1 VLRRVTAVAWLT
13 TYWES
18 AMRILNI
25 IPQAFYVP
33 RGTPLSAYHRARE
46 LIAQGHQVDI
56 LCYGLGDPPPDLPT
70 RVFRARGPH
79 FARSVRAGPS
89 MIKIWLDFLLLLS
102 LFGLLLRRRYD
113 VLFAHEEAAL
123 HARFAGALFRIP
135 YVYEMHSSLPLQIT
149 DWKFSRRRTVIGLF
163 RWIERTCVR
172 GACASVAISPAVA
185 QAARKAW
192 PDARCVVLTNYFPL
206 GQRPRAAD
214 IAAVRARHGV
224 SPEEKLIVYTG
235 SFVALQALDLL
246 LEAAAQVLRALPSA
260 KFLLVGGAQAE
271 IDALRSM
278 AMRLGIADNLI
289 LERSRPQS
297 EIPAYLAAADALVSP
312 RVQGINPPGK
322 LLSYLA
328 AGRPLVATDTLVHNQ
343 LLSADCAILTTPDA
357 EGLARGLILA
367 LTDAALAVRLAE
379 ETGKALVRLCGE
391 SPRRD
396 AYDEILAAARLAGSG
411 RVRRRTGLITPS
423 SLP

>member
-1 VLRRVTAVAWLT
+1 
-13 TYWES
+13 
-18 AMRILNI
+18 MRILNI

-56 LCYGLGDPPPDLPT
+56 LCYGLGEPPPGIAT

-79 FARSVRAGPS
+79 FTRAVRAGPS
-89 MIKIWLDFLLLLS
+89 MIKIWLDFLLMLS
-102 LFGLLLRRRYD
+102 LLGLLLRKRYD

-149 DWKFSRRRTVIGLF
+149 DWKFSRRRTVIGFF
-163 RWIERTCVR
+163 RWVERTCVR

-206 GQRPRAAD
+206 GQHPTAAD
-214 IAAVRARHGV
+214 ISAVRARHDV
-224 SPEEKLIVYTG
+224 RPEEKLVVYTG

-246 LEAAAQVLRALPSA
+246 LEAAVQVLRAVPSA
-260 KFLLVGGAQAE
+260 KFLLVGGEQAE
-271 IDALRSM
+271 IDELRSM
-278 AMRLGIADNLI
+278 ATRLGIAEHLI
-289 LERSRPQS
+289 LERSRSQS

-343 LLSADCAILTTPDA
+343 LLSADCAILTTPDG

-367 LTDAALAVRLAE
+367 LTDAALAVRLVE
-379 ETGKALVRLCGE
+379 ETGKALLRLCGE
-391 SPRRD
+391 STRQA
-396 AYDEILAAARLAGSG
+396 AYDEILSAARLAGSG
-411 RVRRRTGLITPS
+411 RTKRSTELVTPS
-423 SLP
+423 SRP

>member
-1 VLRRVTAVAWLT
+1 MEGRGQADDALKGL
-13 TYWES
+13 
-18 AMRILNI
+18 MRILKI

-46 LIAQGHQVDI
+46 LIAQGHEVDI
-56 LCYGLGDPPPDLPT
+56 LCYGVGEAPPDLAA

-79 FARSVRAGPS
+79 FTRAVPAGPS
-89 MIKIWLDFLLLLS
+89 LIKIWLDFLLLLR
-102 LFGLLLRRRYD
+102 LVGLLIRNRYD

-123 HARFAGALFRIP
+123 HARFAGALFRVP

-149 DWKFSRRRTVIGLF
+149 DWNFSRRRTVIGLF

-172 GACASVAISPAVA
+172 GACANVAISPAVA

-206 GQRPRAAD
+206 GQQPTAAD

-224 SPEEKLIVYTG
+224 GPGEKLIVYTG

-246 LEAAAQVLRALPSA
+246 LEAAVQVLRTVPNAR
-260 KFLLVGGAQAE
+260 FLLVGGAQEE
-271 IDALRSM
+271 IDPLRAM
-278 AMRLGIADNLI
+278 AARLGIAERVIID
-289 LERSRPQS
+289 RSRPQS

-328 AGRPLVATDTLVHNQ
+328 SGRPVVATDTLVHNQ
-343 LLSADCAILTTPDA
+343 LLTADCAILTAPHA
-357 EGLARGLILA
+357 EGLAHGLILA
-367 LTDAALAVRLAE
+367 LTDAALAVRLEE
-379 ETGKALVRLCGE
+379 ETSKALVRLCGE
-391 SPRRD
+391 STRQ
-396 AYDEILAAARLAGSG
+396 ASYDEILSAARLAGSG
-411 RVRRRTGLITPS
+411 KRRRRAGLVTPS
-423 SLP
+423 SPR

>member
-1 VLRRVTAVAWLT
+1 
-13 TYWES
+13 
-18 AMRILNI
+18 MRILKI

-56 LCYGLGDPPPDLPT
+56 LCYGLGQPPPDLT
-70 RVFRARGPH
+70 ARVFRARGPH
-79 FARSVRAGPS
+79 FTRAVRAGPS
-89 MIKIWLDFLLLLS
+89 MIKIWLDFLLLLR
-102 LFGLLLRRRYD
+102 LVGLLLRHRYD

-149 DWKFSRRRTVIGLF
+149 DWQFSHRPTVIGLF

-206 GQRPRAAD
+206 GQHPTAAD
-214 IAAVRARHGV
+214 IAAVRARHGIG
-224 SPEEKLIVYTG
+224 PDEKLIVYTG

-246 LEAAAQVLRALPSA
+246 LQAAATVVRAVPRA
-260 KFLLVGGAQAE
+260 KFLLVGGEQAE
-271 IDALRSM
+271 VDKLRCM
-278 AMRLGIADNLI
+278 ATRLGIVEHLI
-289 LERSRPQS
+289 LERSRPQG

-328 AGRPLVATDTLVHNQ
+328 AGKPLVATDTLVHNQ
-343 LLSADCAILTTPDA
+343 LLNTDCAILTTPDA
-357 EGLARGLILA
+357 EGLAHGLILA
-367 LTDAALAVRLAE
+367 LTDSALGVRLGE

-391 SPRRD
+391 STRQA
-396 AYDEILAAARLAGSG
+396 AYEEILSAARLAGSG
-411 RVRRRTGLITPS
+411 RAKRRAGLVTPS
-423 SLP
+423 SRP

>member
-1 VLRRVTAVAWLT
+1 
-13 TYWES
+13 
-18 AMRILNI
+18 MRILDI

-46 LIAQGHQVDI
+46 LIAQGHEVDI
-56 LCYGLGDPPPDLPT
+56 LCYGLGEPPPDLAS
-70 RVFRARGPH
+70 RVIRARGPH
-79 FARSVRAGPS
+79 FTRAVRAGPS
-89 MIKIWLDFLLLLS
+89 MVKIWLDFLLLLS
-102 LFGLLLRRRYD
+102 LLGLLLRKRYD

-149 DWKFSRRRTVIGLF
+149 DWKFSSRRTVIGLF

-192 PDARCVVLTNYFPL
+192 PAARCVVLTNYFPL
-206 GQRPRAAD
+206 GQHPTAAD
-214 IAAVRARHGV
+214 IAAVRARHGIR
-224 SPEEKLIVYTG
+224 PEEKLIVYTG

-246 LEAAAQVLRALPSA
+246 LEAGVQVLREVPSA
-260 KFLLVGGAQAE
+260 RFLLIGGAPAE
-271 IDALRSM
+271 IDDLRAM
-278 AMRLGIADNLI
+278 AARLGIAEHVI
-289 LERSRPQS
+289 LDRSRPQS
-297 EIPAYLAAADALVSP
+297 DIPAYLAAADVLVSP

-343 LLSADCAILTTPDA
+343 LLSADCAILTAPDA
-357 EGLARGLILA
+357 EGLARGLTLA
-367 LTDAALAVRLAE
+367 LTDAALAVRLVE
-379 ETGKALVRLCGE
+379 ETGKVLVRLCGE
-391 SPRRD
+391 STRLA
-396 AYDEILAAARLAGSG
+396 AYDEILSAARLAGSTKS
-411 RVRRRTGLITPS
+411 RRRTDWVTPS
-423 SLP
+423 SRP